1 MNQLYLVVFQQRNIH
16 LKCCLTS
23 LLFRRVIF
31 KILTENFRLNAS
43 TFDFLSSSS
52 IDVNGKWSDSS
63 WIIFAPILKF
73 VGLILCTTI
82 PPTLHLVVHTWLWG
96 FVSVVSAIPFTAGKF
111 IWMILL
117 GIRCWQ
123 RMKGDQPQTVRG
135 NNLQQRRVYN
145 LLKKSLLYR
154 SNQINLSIFDIS
166 TKVISKSNFV
176 QTSMI
181 APDSRFSLETTR
193 ERGRSQ
199 WGWLLV

>member
-1 MNQLYLVVFQQRNIH
+1 M
-16 LKCCLTS
+16 
-23 LLFRRVIF
+23 
-31 KILTENFRLNAS
+31 NAS

-154 SNQINLSIFDIS
+154 SNQINLSILDKDGCANSGKPLCNVWPCKSMMTSKLSVRNLDAAFTGLYVSPRS
-166 TKVISKSNFV
+166 TNL
-176 QTSMI
+176 
-181 APDSRFSLETTR
+181 SRSVSDTFRRHHESPEPR
-193 ERGRSQ
+193 E
-199 WGWLLV
+199 